1 MAAHSRNFLPGEPH
15 RQWSLEGTVH
25 GVTKSQTQ
33 LSDQTIATRISI
45 PSMYG
50 ILQETVSFF
59 QILILRTNACTKYI
73 KVILTKFLRIR
84 MGSMQHTTFAVFARM
99 PRRERQLFIRMA
111 VKSFKEKVELY
122 IGLGQ

>member
-1 MAAHSRNFLPGEPH
+1 
-15 RQWSLEGTVH
+15 
-25 GVTKSQTQ
+25 
-33 LSDQTIATRISI
+33 
-45 PSMYG
+45 MYG
-50 ILQETVSFF
+50 ILQETVSFL

-84 MGSMQHTTFAVFARM
+84 MGSMQHTTFARM
-99 PRRERQLFIRMA
+99 PRRERQLFTRMV

>member
-1 MAAHSRNFLPGEPH
+1 MATHSRNFLPGEPH
-15 RQWSLEGTVH
+15 RQWSLVGTVH

-33 LSDQTIATRISI
+33 LSDQTTATRISI
-45 PSMYG
+45 HSMYG

-84 MGSMQHTTFAVFARM
+84 MGSMQHTTFARM
-99 PRRERQLFIRMA
+99 PRRERQLFTRMV